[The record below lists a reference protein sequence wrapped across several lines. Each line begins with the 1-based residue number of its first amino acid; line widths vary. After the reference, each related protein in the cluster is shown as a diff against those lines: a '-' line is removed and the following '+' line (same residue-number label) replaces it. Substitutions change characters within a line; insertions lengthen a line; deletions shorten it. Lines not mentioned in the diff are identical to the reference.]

1 MSNDEPVEVG
11 ESAMEFSLRDQDE
24 EEVKLSNFE
33 GEKVLL
39 SFHPLAWTEVCK
51 NQMQSLEENYERFND
66 LSTVPLG
73 ISVDPVP
80 TKKAWSEEIGLD
92 KTRILADFWPHG
104 EVAKKYGIF
113 IDEKGIS
120 ERANILINEER
131 EIEFVEIY
139 DIHELPDIDEV
150 IEKIE
155 RI

>member
-1 MSNDEPVEVG
+1 MSNDQPIELG
-11 ESAMEFSLRDQDE
+11 ETAREFSLRDQNE
-24 EEVKLSNFE
+24 EEVKLSDFD
-33 GEKVLL
+33 GKKVLL

-51 NQMQSLEENYERFND
+51 NQMQSLEENYGRFKD
-66 LSTVPLG
+66 LNTVPLG

-80 TKKAWSEEIGLD
+80 TKKAWAKEIGLD
-92 KTRILADFWPHG
+92 KTKILADFWPHG

-113 IDEKGIS
+113 LEDKGIS

-131 EIEFVEIY
+131 KIEFVEIY

-155 RI
+155 

>member
-1 MSNDEPVEVG
+1 MSNDEPIEVG

-51 NQMQSLEENYERFND
+51 NQMQSLEENYGRFKD
-66 LSTVPLG
+66 LNTVPLG
-73 ISVDPVP
+73 VSVDPVP
-80 TKKAWSEEIGLD
+80 TKKAWSKDIGLD

-131 EIEFVEIY
+131 EIELVEIY